1 MQILLKKKQKLP
13 STQSHGSAVCLVRSS
28 RARVARWTTLW
39 SCCDSRPATF
49 VWSPSFHPAA
59 FRHLPMRPPRRQ
71 LDLGNLH
78 PWLSLGPLPLTF
90 FNLRLFSGLPIRLV
104 RAAPLSFSPFTLL
117 GPLRPLR
124 SLGLAFPVTFVP
136 GRPFVPS
143 FPSRLAPRLGGTEES
158 LAPFSR
164 PFVFRV
170 LPQRDDRLL
179 YQDIASSLDQPTRGG
194 LSRDCL
200 GEFMPSHGQLCPLF
214 FDDVINIGKVSEK
227 GMHIIVH
234 LDA

>member
-1 MQILLKKKQKLP
+1 MAQLSASLEAPGHVLP
-13 STQSHGSAVCLVRSS
+13 GEP
-28 RARVARWTTLW
+28 TLW

-71 LDLGNLH
+71 LDLVE
-78 PWLSLGPLPLTF
+78 PPPLAQSWPTALDFFQSPTF
-90 FNLRLFSGLPIRLV
+90 LRSSNPPCPSG
-104 RAAPLSFSPFTLL
+104 STLL
-117 GPLRPLR
+117 LSIHPPWTTETTQIART
-124 SLGLAFPVTFVP
+124 AFPVTFVP

-143 FPSRLAPRLGGTEES
+143 FPSRLAHVSEVPEES

-164 PFVFRV
+164 HSFSESCH
-170 LPQRDDRLL
+170 QRDDRLL